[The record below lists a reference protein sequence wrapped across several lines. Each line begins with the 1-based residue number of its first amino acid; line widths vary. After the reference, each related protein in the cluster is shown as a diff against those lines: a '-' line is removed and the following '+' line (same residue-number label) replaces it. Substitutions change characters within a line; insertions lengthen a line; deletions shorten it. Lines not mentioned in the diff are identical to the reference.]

1 MAAAWRRVAVA
12 CTAVPPSAISSVG
25 RTIRKAPLPSLNCQM
40 NHGATI
46 RSMISSSKLSFE
58 EGRAAEIKED
68 ITTSNNESVVDW
80 REAVRVSSRL
90 KPQSFASTNSRTF
103 AIISIGGKQYKITAG
118 DRVTVHKLD
127 AEVGSHI
134 RLQKVLLTGSRDWT
148 ILGTPTI
155 PGDTHVKATVQ
166 AHFKGE
172 KIHAYKKKRRKGYA
186 RKVGH
191 RQDYTSLII
200 NEIVCPVP

>member
-12 CTAVPPSAISSVG
+12 CAAVPPSAISSVG

-46 RSMISSSKLSFE
+46 RSMCVTHDMNYILLMFRCRISSSKLSFE

-103 AIISIGGKQYKITAG
+103 AIISIGKPLRLVSYKIT
-118 DRVTVHKLD
+118 LF
-127 AEVGSHI
+127 I
-134 RLQKVLLTGSRDWT
+134 KVVSNTKSQ
-148 ILGTPTI
+148 LGT
-155 PGDTHVKATVQ
+155 GLQ
-166 AHFKGE
+166 F
-172 KIHAYKKKRRKGYA
+172 
-186 RKVGH
+186 
-191 RQDYTSLII
+191 I
-200 NEIVCPVP
+200 N